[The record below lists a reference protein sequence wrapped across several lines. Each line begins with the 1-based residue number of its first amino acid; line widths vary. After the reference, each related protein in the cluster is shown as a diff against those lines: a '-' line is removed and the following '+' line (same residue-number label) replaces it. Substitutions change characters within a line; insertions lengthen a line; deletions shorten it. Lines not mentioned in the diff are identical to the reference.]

1 MRNINQNS
9 IVEAKKLH
17 FANQKEI
24 LGEVI
29 KIIQEEFSKADS
41 LLDSDSTSWNK
52 DTLELI

>member
-9 IVEAKKLH
+9 IIEAKKLH

-29 KIIQEEFSKADS
+29 KIIQEEFFKADS